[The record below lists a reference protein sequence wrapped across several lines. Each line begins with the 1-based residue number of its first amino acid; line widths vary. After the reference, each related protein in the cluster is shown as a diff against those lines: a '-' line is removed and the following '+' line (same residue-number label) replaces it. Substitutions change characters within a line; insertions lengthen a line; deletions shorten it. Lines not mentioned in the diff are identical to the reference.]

1 MSGGSTTK
9 TVSGPWG
16 GYVGDPNFKGKQSWG
31 QQPYLIEG
39 FEQAAD
45 IYNRGAPAYYPGQ
58 MTASPSGREQ
68 LADVSAT
75 NYLTGPRVGAQ
86 QAAAEKAL
94 IGGLGGQVD
103 YSQYKPMADVYGQ
116 QYLSEIHKNMPAARQ
131 AMVEAGQH
139 GGSSRGNIVQSNVI
153 NAASKNLSQ
162 NLAGLYGGAYSA
174 AQERVPQFASQYQS
188 IMNAPMGMYG
198 QLGEIGQRETGRRQ
212 ADIDAQMQRYQYD
225 ATKDQAQLA
234 NYMNT
239 IAGNYGESSTQTGPN
254 PFMNSLMT
262 GLGTGIAGLMT
273 SDIRAKE
280 NITPDGT
287 WKGHNVYHFN
297 YIGDGL
303 RRRGVMAQEVEQTRP
318 DAVMEIDG
326 IKRVNYGVL

>member
-16 GYVGDPNFKGKQSWG
+16 GYVGDPDFKGKQSWG

-58 MTASPSGREQ
+58 MTARPSGREQ

-131 AMVEAGQH
+131 AMVEAGHH
-139 GGSSRGNIVQSNVI
+139 GGSSRGDIVQSNVI
-153 NAASKNLSQ
+153 NAASKNLAQ

-174 AQERVPQFASQYQS
+174 AQERIPQFTNQYQS
-188 IMNAPMGMYG
+188 IMNAPMDMYG
-198 QLGEIGQRETGRRQ
+198 QLGQIGQRDTARTQ
-212 ADIDAQMQRYQYD
+212 AAIDADMARYQYEMG
-225 ATKDQAQLA
+225 APQQQLA
-234 NYMNT
+234 NYMKT
-239 IAGNYGESSTQTGPN
+239 ISGDYGGTETTVAPN
-254 PFMNSLMT
+254 QFMTSLMS
-262 GLGTGIAGLMT
+262 GLGTGLAGM
-273 SDIRAKE
+273 
-280 NITPDGT
+280 
-287 WKGHNVYHFN
+287 FF
-297 YIGDGL
+297 
-303 RRRGVMAQEVEQTRP
+303 
-318 DAVMEIDG
+318 
-326 IKRVNYGVL
+326 

>member
-39 FEQAAD
+39 FAQAAD

-58 MTASPSGREQ
+58 MTARPSGREQ

-103 YSQYKPMADVYGQ
+103 YSKYKPMADVYGQ

-139 GGSSRGNIVQSNVI
+139 GGSSRGDIVQSNVI

-174 AQERVPQFASQYQS
+174 AQERIPQFTNQYQS
-188 IMNAPMGMYG
+188 IMNAPMDMYG
-198 QLGEIGQRETGRRQ
+198 QLGQIGQRDTARPQ
-212 ADIDAQMQRYQYD
+212 AAIDADMARYQYEMG
-225 ATKDQAQLA
+225 APQQQLA
-234 NYMNT
+234 NYMQMLS
-239 IAGNYGESSTQTGPN
+239 GDYGGTTTKTAPGPDYGGQILGAIVGKA
-254 PFMNSLMT
+254 LM
-262 GLGTGIAGLMT
+262 G
-273 SDIRAKE
+273 
-280 NITPDGT
+280 
-287 WKGHNVYHFN
+287 
-297 YIGDGL
+297 
-303 RRRGVMAQEVEQTRP
+303 
-318 DAVMEIDG
+318 
-326 IKRVNYGVL
+326 